1 MDSRRLLATVTSAQ
15 ALGCVALIFLHQFIP
30 IVLLA
35 ATVGVGG
42 AFSVA
47 TWQALIP
54 RVVGEAQIGR
64 AVAASQTCSTM
75 AMIGAPAAGGLL
87 CGAFG
92 TGVPLA
98 VDAASFAL
106 LTVAVFFIRTRRRG
120 DHAGQ
125 PKPFRDGW
133 AVIRNDPLIR
143 LLVVSLGSF
152 VMMGMM
158 VNVVMVYL
166 VRATLHASTI
176 WFGAIE
182 AFWMV
187 GVVFGS
193 AGAGR
198 LTTDRARIRAITLG
212 AAVMSVVFVGYGL
225 TPTIVLLAPLALVGG
240 VGNGAVNV
248 CVSTVVTTRT
258 EDRLRGRVAAAV
270 GGVLGGASMV
280 SLIAGGALPTL
291 LSTRQ
296 VYLVAAGL
304 SALVTSVL
312 VARTTASWR
321 HMPVTSP

>member
-1 MDSRRLLATVTSAQ
+1 MRRL
-15 ALGCVALIFLHQFIP
+15 
-30 IVLLA
+30 
-35 ATVGVGG
+35 
-42 AFSVA
+42 
-47 TWQALIP
+47 
-54 RVVGEAQIGR
+54 
-64 AVAASQTCSTM
+64 
-75 AMIGAPAAGGLL
+75 
-87 CGAFG
+87 
-92 TGVPLA
+92 
-98 VDAASFAL
+98 DAASFAL
-106 LTVAVFFIRTRRRG
+106 LTVAVFFIRTRSRG

-152 VMMGMM
+152 VMMGIM

-193 AGAGR
+193 AVAGR
-198 LTTDRARIRAITLG
+198 LTADRARIRAITLG

-225 TPTIVLLAPLALVGG
+225 APTIVLLAPLALVGG

-248 CVSTVVTTRT
+248 CVSTVGTTRT

-270 GGVLGGASMV
+270 GGVLGRASMV

-312 VARTTASWR
+312 VARTTAVWR